1 MKRWTARLV
10 LFALSTPAVA
20 LSAQAKS
27 ARPMP
32 SPPVRFHLG
41 ATGNEARY
49 VVRELLAASTLEN
62 DAVGTTSALTGG
74 LVLNGSGKVDSAGS
88 KWTVDLT
95 TLKSD
100 RAMRDRY
107 VQGRTLETDQF
118 PKAQLVVTEIRGLP
132 AVLPE
137 AGTLALTLIGNFTM
151 HGVTKPTTWD
161 VSATIAGSHI
171 SGKATT
177 HLKFADFNL
186 TLPRVPVLASLAD
199 DIRLEYDFHLI
210 RDTAATP

>member
-1 MKRWTARLV
+1 MRRWTAPVV
-10 LFALSTPAVA
+10 LLALMAPTAA
-20 LSAQAKS
+20 LSAQAK
-27 ARPMP
+27 AVRKELAA
-32 SPPVRFHLG
+32 PVRFHLG

-62 DAVGTTSALTGG
+62 DAVGTTNALTGG
-74 LVLNGSGKVDSAGS
+74 LVLNGSGKVDSTGS

-107 VQGRTLETDQF
+107 VQGRTLETEQF
-118 PKAQLVVTEIRGLP
+118 PEAQLVVTELRGLP

-137 AGTLALTLIGNFTM
+137 SATLTLTLLGNFTM

-161 VSATIAGSHI
+161 VSATIAGNHI

-186 TLPRVPVLASLAD
+186 SLPHVPVLASLAD

-210 RDTAATP
+210 RDAAAKP